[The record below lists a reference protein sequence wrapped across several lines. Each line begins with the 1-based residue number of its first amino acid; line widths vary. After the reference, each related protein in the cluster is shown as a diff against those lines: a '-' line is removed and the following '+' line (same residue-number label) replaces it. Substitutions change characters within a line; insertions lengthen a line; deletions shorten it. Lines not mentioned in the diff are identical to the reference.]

1 MEPAAA
7 EPVGLLEDVRGKL
20 CGFLPLAE
28 QWAERFAPS
37 LARALVER
45 LDMDWAI
52 SAPLRG

>member
-1 MEPAAA
+1 MEPAVA
-7 EPVGLLEDVRGKL
+7 ELVGLLEDVRGKL
-20 CGFLPLAE
+20 RRFLGLAE

-37 LARALVER
+37 LARPLGR